1 MERARKVVR
10 LIATGGVAAVLVA
23 GATPG
28 WAQPAA
34 PAPKPAVD
42 RARIV
47 VTMGQDGNDTVEA
60 TYTVVNT
67 VGLKE
72 GMVEH
77 ALVRRPGAELGE
89 IQVSGAA
96 SGAPTVDRR
105 EGISTVKVAVS
116 GEPAT
121 YTLRYG
127 VRRAAGTFA
136 VPILTPRIPV
146 AKSAPNVT
154 IETALPSGTKADG
167 EWFPSVERFDTRDG
181 RTVLVHRV
189 INIPS
194 VAIAEYNRGGFLNP
208 SLWTTM
214 LGFGFLTVLVVW
226 WFRHAAQR
234 RPAAG
239 P

>member
-1 MERARKVVR
+1 MDTRRGGFE
-10 LIATGGVAAVLVA
+10 LILSGAAVLVLA
-23 GATPG
+23 AWPAPSP
-28 WAQPAA
+28 AQ

-42 RARIV
+42 QAKIV
-47 VTMGQDGNDTVEA
+47 IAMGQDGNDTVEVI
-60 TYTVVNT
+60 YTVVNT
-67 VGLKE
+67 ASLKD
-72 GMVEH
+72 GVVEH

-89 IQVSGAA
+89 IQVAGAA
-96 SGAPTVDRR
+96 TGAATLERR
-105 EGISTVKVAVS
+105 AGISTVKVAVS

-136 VPILTPRIPV
+136 VPILAPRIPV
-146 AKSAPNVT
+146 ARSAPNVT
-154 IETALPSGTKADG
+154 IETSLPPGTKADG
-167 EWFPSVERFDTRDG
+167 EWFPSVERVDTRDG

-194 VAIAEYNRGGFLNP
+194 VAIAEYNRGGLLNP
-208 SLWTTM
+208 SQWTTV
-214 LGFGFLTVLVVW
+214 LGFGFLIVVLVW

-239 P
+239 LPR